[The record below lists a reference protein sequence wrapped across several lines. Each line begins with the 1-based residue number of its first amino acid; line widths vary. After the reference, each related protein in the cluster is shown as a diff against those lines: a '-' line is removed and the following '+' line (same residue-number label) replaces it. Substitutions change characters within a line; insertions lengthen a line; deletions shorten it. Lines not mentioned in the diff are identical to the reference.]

1 MKITKVYTKTGD
13 EGNTSLV
20 GGIRISKA
28 DVRLEAYGTVD
39 ELNSHIGLLDAYVT
53 DETIDAVLTRIQS
66 DLFIVGTHLA
76 TDQSQTPLYPS
87 AILPEGEIEYIEKE
101 IDKILAELPEKLGFV
116 LPGGSISASQA
127 HVCRTVSRRAER
139 CVIRLSQEA
148 TVGKEILQFLNR
160 LSDYFFVLAK
170 KLNNIEGK
178 SEKTWQDRKSVV

>member
-139 CVIRLSQEA
+139 CVIRLSQET

-178 SEKTWQDRKSVV
+178 SEKTWQKPCN

>member
-178 SEKTWQDRKSVV
+178 SEKTWQKPCN

>member
-148 TVGKEILQFLNR
+148 EVGKEILQFLNR

-178 SEKTWQDRKSVV
+178 SEKNLAETL

>member
-13 EGNTSLV
+13 EGETSLV
-20 GGIRISKA
+20 GGVRISKTA
-28 DVRLEAYGTVD
+28 VRLEAYGTVD
-39 ELNSHIGLLDAYVT
+39 ELNSHIGLLAAYIT
-53 DETIDAVLTRIQS
+53 DESIETALTRIQS

-87 AILPEGEIEYIEKE
+87 AILPAGEVEYLESE
-101 IDKILAELPEKLGFV
+101 IDKILSELPETLGFV
-116 LPGGSISASQA
+116 LPGGSVSASQA

-148 TVGKEILQFLNR
+148 AVGKEILQFLNR

-170 KLNNIEGK
+170 KMNNIEGK
-178 SEKTWQDRKSVV
+178 SEKTWQNPCK

>member
-13 EGNTSLV
+13 EGKTSLV

-39 ELNSHIGLLDAYVT
+39 ELNSHIGLLDAYVS
-53 DETIDAVLTRIQS
+53 DETIKNVLTRIQS

-76 TDQSQTPLYPS
+76 TEQSKTPLYPS
-87 AILPEGEIEYIEKE
+87 AILPAEEIGYIEKE
-101 IDKILAELPEKLGFV
+101 IDKILAELPEQLGFV
-116 LPGGSISASQA
+116 LPGGRISASQA

-139 CVIRLSQEA
+139 CVIRLSQESE
-148 TVGKEILQFLNR
+148 VGKEILQFLNR

-178 SEKTWQDRKSVV
+178 SEKTWQKPCN

>member
-13 EGNTSLV
+13 DGNTSLV
-20 GGIRISKA
+20 GGIRINKA

-39 ELNSHIGLLDAYVT
+39 ELNSHIGLLSAYVED
-53 DETIDAVLTRIQS
+53 DEIDAILTRIQS

-87 AILPEGEIEYIEKE
+87 AILPEEEVSFVERE
-101 IDKILAELPEKLGFV
+101 IDRILSELPEKLGFV

-139 CVIRLSQEA
+139 CAIRLAQEA
-148 TVGKEILQFLNR
+148 KVGKEILHFLNR

-170 KLNNIEGK
+170 KMNNIEGK
-178 SEKTWQDRKSVV
+178 SEKIWQKPCK

>member
-139 CVIRLSQEA
+139 YVIRLSQEA

-178 SEKTWQDRKSVV
+178 SEKTWQKPCN